1 MAFFF
6 ALAASAGLR
15 AQLLLGCYASS
26 LKCLRR
32 VFGFYDNNNV
42 SLLGPTLEIIHIKM
56 DLVLMAKSPSYRLH
70 SFFALLLDNRIFP
83 MFQSD
88 DLDVLLPDSSIIF
101 QRRYADLLSRS
112 STDRTG
118 RLLRYDPRAKRASVM
133 YKGLMFPN
141 GVALSQNRSFL
152 LVAETIRKR
161 ILKFNLGDEGGLNN
175 NEPKVFAELPR
186 VPDNSKMNEKGE
198 FWVALNT
205 GRLGETSNDGPDPIG
220 VKYDGEGSILQELDG
235 NGGTIFNSISEVNEE
250 LCPLI
255 KNILLLDS
263 EGKRIAVKYYSDDWP
278 TNSAKEAFE
287 KAVFAKTQKTNARTD
302 AEITMF
308 DNYVVVYK
316 FVQDLHF
323 FVTGGENENEI
334 ILAAVLQGFFDA
346 VGLLLRGTVDKK
358 EALENLDLILLCLDE
373 IVDGGII
380 LETDANVIA
389 GKVASHSMDA
399 GAPLSEQTIT
409 QALATAREHLTRSL
423 LK

>member
-1 MAFFF
+1 MPV
-6 ALAASAGLR
+6 
-15 AQLLLGCYASS
+15 Q
-26 LKCLRR
+26 
-32 VFGFYDNNNV
+32 
-42 SLLGPTLEIIHIKM
+42 M
-56 DLVLMAKSPSYRLH
+56 
-70 SFFALLLDNRIFP
+70 
-83 MFQSD
+83 
-88 DLDVLLPDSSIIF
+88 
-101 QRRYADLLSRS
+101 
-112 STDRTG
+112 
-118 RLLRYDPRAKRASVM
+118 
-133 YKGLMFPN
+133 
-141 GVALSQNRSFL
+141 
-152 LVAETIRKR
+152 
-161 ILKFNLGDEGGLNN
+161 
-175 NEPKVFAELPR
+175 
-186 VPDNSKMNEKGE
+186 
-198 FWVALNT
+198 
-205 GRLGETSNDGPDPIG
+205 
-220 VKYDGEGSILQELDG
+220 
-235 NGGTIFNSISEVNEE
+235 E

-346 VGLLLRGTVDKK
+346 VGLLLRFFIMFPTIFGHRHRYFMKSRNNVVVMPNFGFAPLVLTTLCFRGTVDKK

>member
-1 MAFFF
+1 
-6 ALAASAGLR
+6 
-15 AQLLLGCYASS
+15 
-26 LKCLRR
+26 
-32 VFGFYDNNNV
+32 
-42 SLLGPTLEIIHIKM
+42 
-56 DLVLMAKSPSYRLH
+56 
-70 SFFALLLDNRIFP
+70 
-83 MFQSD
+83 
-88 DLDVLLPDSSIIF
+88 
-101 QRRYADLLSRS
+101 
-112 STDRTG
+112 
-118 RLLRYDPRAKRASVM
+118 
-133 YKGLMFPN
+133 
-141 GVALSQNRSFL
+141 
-152 LVAETIRKR
+152 
-161 ILKFNLGDEGGLNN
+161 
-175 NEPKVFAELPR
+175 
-186 VPDNSKMNEKGE
+186 
-198 FWVALNT
+198 
-205 GRLGETSNDGPDPIG
+205 
-220 VKYDGEGSILQELDG
+220 
-235 NGGTIFNSISEVNEE
+235 E

-255 KNILLLDS
+255 KNVLLLDS

-287 KAVFAKTQKTNARTD
+287 KAVFAKTQKTNARTDGKILLLHYDFSVNGFPSIVFVEGRSVSLWETSSGSVARGVGEPFNGGGIVLGVSMLD

-346 VGLLLRGTVDKK
+346 VYVLDMDMCLIWCMFLQDFHENEQFGHRHRYFMKSRNNVVVMPNFGFAPLVLTTLCFRGTVDKK

>member
-56 DLVLMAKSPSYRLH
+56 DLVQMAKSPSYRLH

-88 DLDVLLPDSSIIF
+88 DLDVLLPGKGGYVTGQTNPMLEPICGRALDAYFGLLMVGPKGGVAQVLANSSEGIPFRFTNGLDIDNNTGVVYFTDSSIIF

-152 LVAETIRKR
+152 LVAETTRKR

-186 VPDNSKMNEKGE
+186 VPDNIKMNEKGE
-198 FWVALNT
+198 FWVALNM

-235 NGGTIFNSISEVNEE
+235 NGGTIFNSISEVNEVNRT
-250 LCPLI
+250 LYIGSVI
-255 KNILLLDS
+255 KS
-263 EGKRIAVKYYSDDWP
+263 
-278 TNSAKEAFE
+278 
-287 KAVFAKTQKTNARTD
+287 
-302 AEITMF
+302 
-308 DNYVVVYK
+308 YVGVLK
-316 FVQDLHF
+316 F
-323 FVTGGENENEI
+323 
-334 ILAAVLQGFFDA
+334 
-346 VGLLLRGTVDKK
+346 
-358 EALENLDLILLCLDE
+358 
-373 IVDGGII
+373 
-380 LETDANVIA
+380 
-389 GKVASHSMDA
+389 
-399 GAPLSEQTIT
+399 
-409 QALATAREHLTRSL
+409 
-423 LK
+423 